1 MKRLYAREVGG
12 VRIAEGILQEPLED
26 TDHLGRAMS
35 TRGLIATMTVEAAT
49 DREIFLAYLDE
60 VLCPKLRP
68 GDHRSDG

>member
-1 MKRLYAREVGG
+1 
-12 VRIAEGILQEPLED
+12 
-26 TDHLGRAMS
+26 MS